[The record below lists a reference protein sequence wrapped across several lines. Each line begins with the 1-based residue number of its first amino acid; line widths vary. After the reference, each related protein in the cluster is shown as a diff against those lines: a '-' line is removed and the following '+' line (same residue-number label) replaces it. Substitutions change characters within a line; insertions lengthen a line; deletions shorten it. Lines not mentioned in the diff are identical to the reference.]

1 MILPAVHIWFVDV
14 AGSVLM
20 IVFSFL
26 CLLLAHELRS
36 HDRNNVIWTYLLWVS
51 YGLALFAISRSA
63 GHILKQALFL
73 AGKTATWNV
82 IQPFSGAINTLMF
95 VVVASITLFFERIWI
110 IYQQIL
116 KDKQAL
122 QSAHKELVYLNQ
134 NLEQM
139 VSERT
144 GALTRSEHKYR
155 RIFEV
160 SKDMILVTRKDGSIV
175 DLNPAGYKLLGLNG
189 TDAARK
195 DKRFQ
200 DFFADTAHYENIKKI
215 IVKEGFVSNFEVD
228 LKNSDDVKIKSLISG
243 SLETGTVETGST
255 IHFLV
260 KDIEQRRL
268 MEKQMAQAE
277 KLASIGQ
284 LSAGFAHEINNP
296 LGIILGYT
304 QLLLKNKGTETE
316 RHDDLKTIE
325 KNVRNC
331 KTIVEDLLSF
341 ARGSESKKELTGIH
355 NIIDDVLSFM
365 QRRSNLD
372 NIRISTDYDPQVPLM
387 ELDEKKMKQVFI
399 NLLMNA
405 RYALNKKGNIK
416 ITTGL
421 DQGGDQLL
429 VKVTDSG
436 HGIDKNNLSRI
447 FDPFFTTKPTG
458 EGTGLGLSVSYGIIK
473 NHGGDIVVESEIGKG
488 STFTIMLPVPLKS
501 RGNHFAIQD
510 TKSQSKDVNFKT

>member
-1 MILPAVHIWFVDV
+1 MIFSAIPIWLVDI
-14 AGSVLM
+14 AGSILM
-20 IVFSFL
+20 IIFSFL

-51 YGLALFAISRSA
+51 YGLALFAVSRSI
-63 GHILKQALFL
+63 GHILKQALL
-73 AGKTATWNV
+73 LSGQTAAWSA
-82 IQPFSGAINTLMF
+82 IRPFSGAINTLMF
-95 VVVASITLFFERIWI
+95 VVVASITLFFERTWV

-122 QSAHKELVYLNQ
+122 QSAHKELVYMNQ

-139 VSERT
+139 VSART
-144 GALTRSEHKYR
+144 RALTRSEHKYR
-155 RIFEV
+155 RIFEG
-160 SKDMILVTRKDGSIV
+160 SKDMILVTQKDGLIL
-175 DLNPAGYKLLGLNG
+175 DLNPAGYKILGM
-189 TDAARK
+189 K
-195 DKRFQ
+195 DSDTAWNNKRFQ
-200 DFFADTAHYENIKKI
+200 DFFTDAACWDTMMDTIDHQ
-215 IVKEGFVSNFEVD
+215 GFVASFEID
-228 LKNSDDVKIKSLISG
+228 LKNPYNRTSKSLISG
-243 SLETGTVETGST
+243 SLDRETEETGGT

-284 LSAGFAHEINNP
+284 LSAGVAHEINNP

-304 QLLLKNKGTETE
+304 QLLLKNRGTEEE

-341 ARGSESKKELTGIH
+341 ARGSESKKEITRIH
-355 NIIDDVLSFM
+355 DIIDDVLNFM
-365 QRRSNLD
+365 QHHSNLD
-372 NIRISTDYDPQVPLM
+372 HIKISTNYDPQVPPM
-387 ELDEKKMKQVFI
+387 ELDAKKIKQVFI

-405 RYALNKKGNIK
+405 KHAIDQKGDIK
-416 ITTGL
+416 ISTGFNPAAN
-421 DQGGDQLL
+421 QLL

-436 HGIDKNNLSRI
+436 YGIDKKNLSRI

-473 NHGGDIVVESEIGKG
+473 NHGGDIAVESEIGKG
-488 STFTIMLPVPLKS
+488 STFKITLPVVPKN
-501 RGNHFAIQD
+501 RGMDSN
-510 TKSQSKDVNFKT
+510 

>member
-1 MILPAVHIWFVDV
+1 MILPAVHIWFVDI

-51 YGLALFAISRSA
+51 YGLALFAISRSV

-73 AGKTATWNV
+73 TGKAETWSV
-82 IQPFSGAINTLMF
+82 IQPFSGAVNTLMF
-95 VVVASITLFFERIWI
+95 VVVASITLFFERIWN

-122 QSAHKELVYLNQ
+122 QSAHEELVYLNQ
-134 NLEQM
+134 NLERM

-160 SKDMILVTRKDGSIV
+160 SKDMILVADKDGSIV
-175 DLNPAGYKLLGLNG
+175 DLNPAGYKLLGLNR
-189 TDAARK
+189 TDAVRK
-195 DKRFQ
+195 NKRFQ
-200 DFFADTAHYENIKKI
+200 DFFADNGHWDKIKTMI
-215 IVKEGFVSNFEVD
+215 LKEGFVSNFEVA
-228 LKNSDDVKIKSLISG
+228 LKNSGNIHIRSLITG
-243 SLETGTVETGST
+243 SLDNGMEETGST

-260 KDIEQRRL
+260 KDIGQRRL

-304 QLLLKNKGTETE
+304 QLLLKNRSTEAQ

-341 ARGSESKKELTGIH
+341 ARGSKSKKELTGIH
-355 NIIDDVLSFM
+355 DIIDDVLSFM
-365 QRRSNLD
+365 QHDSKLD
-372 NIRISTDYDPQVPLM
+372 HIKISTDYDAADTADGTRCKEDKTGIHQSFDERRARDRRQRKDKHSHRPQAWCRSTPG
-387 ELDEKKMKQVFI
+387 Q
-399 NLLMNA
+399 
-405 RYALNKKGNIK
+405 
-416 ITTGL
+416 
-421 DQGGDQLL
+421 
-429 VKVTDSG
+429 
-436 HGIDKNNLSRI
+436 
-447 FDPFFTTKPTG
+447 G
-458 EGTGLGLSVSYGIIK
+458 EGQWAW
-473 NHGGDIVVESEIGKG
+473 DRQ
-488 STFTIMLPVPLKS
+488 M
-501 RGNHFAIQD
+501 
-510 TKSQSKDVNFKT
+510 

>member
-1 MILPAVHIWFVDV
+1 MILPAVHIWFIDV

-63 GHILKQALFL
+63 GHILKQALFM
-73 AGKTATWNV
+73 AGKTAAWNS
-82 IQPFSGAINTLMF
+82 IKPFSGAINTLMF
-95 VVVASITLFFERIWI
+95 VVVASITLFFERIWV

-139 VSERT
+139 VLERT
-144 GALTRSEHKYR
+144 GALTHSEHKYR

-160 SKDMILVTRKDGSIV
+160 SKDMILVSKDDGSIV
-175 DLNPAGYKLLGLNG
+175 DLNPAGYKLLGLN
-189 TDAARK
+189 DRDDDRK
-195 DKRFQ
+195 EKRFQ
-200 DFFADTAHYENIKKI
+200 DFFANPAYWDKI
-215 IVKEGFVSNFEVD
+215 REMIIKEGFISNFEID
-228 LKNSDDVKIKSLISG
+228 LQNLQGAKIESLISG
-243 SLETGTVETGST
+243 SYDSGTVETGST

-260 KDIEQRRL
+260 KDIEQRRS

-284 LSAGFAHEINNP
+284 LSAGVAHEINNP

-304 QLLLKNKGTETE
+304 QLLLKNRGSEEEKHE
-316 RHDDLKTIE
+316 DLKTIE
-325 KNVRNC
+325 KNVKNC
-331 KTIVEDLLSF
+331 KAIVEDLLSF
-341 ARGSESKKELTGIH
+341 ARGSESSKEITRIH
-355 NIIDDVLSFM
+355 DIIDDVLSFM
-365 QRRSNLD
+365 QHDSNMD
-372 NIRISTDYDPQVPLM
+372 HIQISTSFDPQVPPM
-387 ELDEKKMKQVFI
+387 ELDAKKIKQVFI

-405 RYALNKKGNIK
+405 KHAIDRKGKIK
-416 ITTGL
+416 IATRLNL
-421 DQGGDQLL
+421 DADQLL
-429 VKVTDSG
+429 VKVTDNG
-436 HGIDKNNLSRI
+436 HGIDKDNLSRI

-488 STFTIMLPVPLKS
+488 SIFTVTLPVPLRNK
-501 RGNHFAIQD
+501 GNRFATQRPSIEA
-510 TKSQSKDVNFKT
+510 KT

>member
-1 MILPAVHIWFVDV
+1 MIFPAIHIWFVDV

-51 YGLALFAISRSA
+51 YGLALFAISRSI
-63 GHILKQALFL
+63 GHILKQALLFS
-73 AGKTATWNV
+73 GKTATWEV
-82 IQPFSGAINTLMF
+82 LQPYSGAINTLMF
-95 VVVASITLFFERIWI
+95 VVVASVTLFFERIWI

-116 KDKQAL
+116 KDKEAL
-122 QSAHKELVYLNQ
+122 QSAHKELVYMNQ

-160 SKDMILVTRKDGSIV
+160 SKDMILVTQKDGSIV
-175 DLNPAGYKLLGLNG
+175 NLNPAGYNLLGLND
-189 TDAARK
+189 TDQAREGK
-195 DKRFQ
+195 KFQ
-200 DFFADTAHYENIKKI
+200 DFFAAKAHWDKIKEI
-215 IVKEGFVSNFEVD
+215 IVEKGFVSNFEAD
-228 LKNSDDVKIKSLISG
+228 LKNSHDAKIKSLVSG
-243 SLETGTVETGST
+243 SFDSGTVETGST
-255 IHFLV
+255 LHFLV

-277 KLASIGQ
+277 KLVSIGQ
-284 LSAGFAHEINNP
+284 FSAGVAHEINNP

-304 QLLLKNKGTETE
+304 QLLLKNRGTAEE

-331 KTIVEDLLSF
+331 KAIVEDLLSF
-341 ARGSESKKELTGIH
+341 ARRSESKKEITRIH
-355 NIIDDVLSFM
+355 DIIDDVLGFM
-365 QRRSNLD
+365 QHDSNLD
-372 NIRISTDYDPQVPLM
+372 HIQISTDYDPQVPPL
-387 ELDEKKMKQVFI
+387 ELDAKKMKQVFI

-405 RYALNKKGNIK
+405 KHAIDRKGNIK

-421 DQGGDQLL
+421 NRDTDQILI
-429 VKVTDSG
+429 KVADSG
-436 HGIDKNNLSRI
+436 HGIDKKDLTRI

-473 NHGGDIVVESEIGKG
+473 NHGGDIAVESEIGIG
-488 STFTIMLPVPLKS
+488 STFTMALPVP
-501 RGNHFAIQD
+501 
-510 TKSQSKDVNFKT
+510 SKDRGMDSN

>member
-63 GHILKQALFL
+63 GHILKQALL
-73 AGKTATWNV
+73 MSGKTATWNAV
-82 IQPFSGAINTLMF
+82 QPFSGAINTLMF

-116 KDKQAL
+116 KDKEAL
-122 QSAHKELVYLNQ
+122 QSAHKELVYMNQ

-160 SKDMILVTRKDGSIV
+160 SKDMILVTQKDGSIV
-175 DLNPAGYKLLGLNG
+175 DLNPAGYKLLGLND
-189 TDAARK
+189 TDKARE
-195 DKRFQ
+195 DKKFQ
-200 DFFADTAHYENIKKI
+200 DFFADRAHWNKIKEI
-215 IVKEGFVSNFEVD
+215 IVAEGFVSNFEAA
-228 LKNSDDVKIKSLISG
+228 LKNSHDAKIKSLVSG
-243 SLETGTVETGST
+243 SFDSGTVETGST
-255 IHFLV
+255 LHFLV

-284 LSAGFAHEINNP
+284 FSAGVAHEINNP

-304 QLLLKNKGTETE
+304 QLLLKNRGTEEE
-316 RHDDLKTIE
+316 RHADLKTIE
-325 KNVRNC
+325 KNVRSC
-331 KTIVEDLLSF
+331 KAIVEDLLSF
-341 ARGSESKKELTGIH
+341 ARSSESKKEVTRIH
-355 NIIDDVLSFM
+355 DIIDDVLGFM
-365 QRRSNLD
+365 QHDSNLD
-372 NIRISTDYDPQVPLM
+372 HIQISTYYDPSWNRV
-387 ELDEKKMKQVFI
+387 
-399 NLLMNA
+399 A
-405 RYALNKKGNIK
+405 
-416 ITTGL
+416 
-421 DQGGDQLL
+421 
-429 VKVTDSG
+429 
-436 HGIDKNNLSRI
+436 
-447 FDPFFTTKPTG
+447 
-458 EGTGLGLSVSYGIIK
+458 
-473 NHGGDIVVESEIGKG
+473 
-488 STFTIMLPVPLKS
+488 
-501 RGNHFAIQD
+501 
-510 TKSQSKDVNFKT
+510 

>member
-1 MILPAVHIWFVDV
+1 MILPGIHIWFVDV
-14 AGSVLM
+14 TGSVLM

-26 CLLLAHELRS
+26 CLLLAHKLRS

-63 GHILKQALFL
+63 GHILKQVLFL
-73 AGKTATWNV
+73 SEKTAIWNA
-82 IQPFSGAINTLMF
+82 IRPFSGAINTAMF

-134 NLEQM
+134 TLEQR

-144 GALTRSEHKYR
+144 RALTRSEHKYR

-160 SKDMILVTRKDGSIV
+160 SKDMILVTKKDGSIV
-175 DLNPAGYKLLGLNG
+175 DLNPAGFRLLGFND
-189 TDAARK
+189 TDQVRENK
-195 DKRFQ
+195 KFQ
-200 DFFADTAHYENIKKI
+200 DFIADKAFWNQMREI
-215 IVKEGFVSNFEVD
+215 IVEEGFVSNFEID
-228 LKNSDDVKIKSLISG
+228 LKNSHNIKIKSLVSG
-243 SLETGTVETGST
+243 SYDRETVETGST
-255 IHFLV
+255 IYFLV
-260 KDIEQRRL
+260 KDIEQRES

-284 LSAGFAHEINNP
+284 FSAGVAHEINNP

-304 QLLLKNKGTETE
+304 QLLLKDSGTEE
-316 RHDDLKTIE
+316 ELHDDLKTIE
-325 KNVRNC
+325 KNVRSC

-355 NIIDDVLSFM
+355 SIIDDVVSFM
-365 QRRSNLD
+365 QHHASSD
-372 NIRISTDYDPQVPLM
+372 DIRITTDYDPQIPPM
-387 ELDEKKMKQVFI
+387 DLDVKKIKQVFI

-405 RYALNKKGNIK
+405 KHAIDQKGNIK
-416 ITTGL
+416 IATAL
-421 DQGGDQLL
+421 DGDTDQIL
-429 VKVTDSG
+429 VKVKDNG
-436 HGIDKNNLSRI
+436 HGIDKIDLSRI

-473 NHGGDIVVESEIGKG
+473 NHGGDIAVESEVGKG
-488 STFTIMLPVPLKS
+488 STFTMTLPVS
-501 RGNHFAIQD
+501 
-510 TKSQSKDVNFKT
+510 SKNKGMGSN

>member
-26 CLLLAHELRS
+26 CLFLAHKLRS

-51 YGLALFAISRSA
+51 YGLALFAISRSV

-73 AGKTATWNV
+73 SGKTEAWSV

-95 VVVASITLFFERIWI
+95 VVVASITLFFERIWT

-122 QSAHKELVYLNQ
+122 QSAHEELVYLNQ

-160 SKDMILVTRKDGSIV
+160 SKDMILVTGEDGSIV
-175 DLNPAGYKLLGLNG
+175 NLNPAGHKLLGFNE
-189 TDAARK
+189 TDAARNE
-195 DKRFQ
+195 KRFQ
-200 DFFADTAHYENIKKI
+200 DFFADQTHWDKIKEM
-215 IVKEGFVSNFEVD
+215 IVKDGFISNYEVD
-228 LKNSDDVKIKSLISG
+228 LKNSEDINIKSLISG
-243 SLETGTVETGST
+243 SLDSGTEETGST

-260 KDIEQRRL
+260 KDIEQRRS

-284 LSAGFAHEINNP
+284 LSAGVAHEINNP

-304 QLLLKNKGTETE
+304 QLLLKNKGTEAE
-316 RHDDLKTIE
+316 RYDDLKTIE

-355 NIIDDVLSFM
+355 DIIDDVLSFM
-365 QRRSNLD
+365 QHRSNLD
-372 NIRISTDYDPQVPLM
+372 NIQISTAFAPQVPLM
-387 ELDEKKMKQVFI
+387 ELDAKKMKQVFI

-405 RYALNKKGNIK
+405 RHAVNNKGSIQ

-421 DQGGDQLL
+421 NRAGNQLL
-429 VKVTDSG
+429 IKVADNG
-436 HGIDKNNLSRI
+436 HGIEKNNLSRI

-473 NHGGDIVVESEIGKG
+473 NHGGNIAVESEIGKG
-488 STFTIMLPVPLKS
+488 STFTITLPVPQKKDDSLS
-501 RGNHFAIQD
+501 VNRD
-510 TKSQSKDVNFKT
+510 TGL

>member
-63 GHILKQALFL
+63 GHILKQALL
-73 AGKTATWNV
+73 LSGETATWNV
-82 IQPFSGAINTLMF
+82 IKPYSGAINTLMF

-122 QSAHKELVYLNQ
+122 QSAHKELVYMNQ

-139 VSERT
+139 VSKRT
-144 GALTRSEHKYR
+144 NDLARSEHKYR

-160 SKDMILVTRKDGSIV
+160 SKDMILVTKKDGSIV
-175 DLNPAGYKLLGLNG
+175 DLNPAGYKLLGFND
-189 TDAARK
+189 TNADRENK
-195 DKRFQ
+195 KFQ
-200 DFFADTAHYENIKKI
+200 DFFADKAHWDQIKGV
-215 IVKEGFVSNFEVD
+215 IVEEGFVSNFEVD
-228 LKNSDDVKIKSLISG
+228 LKNSHDAKIKSLVSG
-243 SLETGTVETGST
+243 SFDSRTVETGST

-260 KDIEQRRL
+260 RDIEQRRL

-304 QLLLKNKGTETE
+304 QLILKNKGTEAE

-365 QRRSNLD
+365 QHRSNLD
-372 NIRISTDYDPQVPLM
+372 NIQISTDYDPQVPPM
-387 ELDEKKMKQVFI
+387 QLDEKKMKQVLI

-405 RYALNKKGNIK
+405 THAIDRKGDIK
-416 ITTGL
+416 IMTSL
-421 DQGGDQLL
+421 NRDADQLL
-429 VKVTDSG
+429 IKVTDNG

-473 NHGGDIVVESEIGKG
+473 NHGGDIAVESEIGKG
-488 STFTIMLPVPLKS
+488 STFTITLPVALKS
-501 RGNHFAIQD
+501 RGMDSN
-510 TKSQSKDVNFKT
+510 

>member
-63 GHILKQALFL
+63 GHILKQALL
-73 AGKTATWNV
+73 ISGKTAPWNV
-82 IQPFSGAINTLMF
+82 IRPYSGAINTLMF

-122 QSAHKELVYLNQ
+122 QSAHKELVYMNQ

-160 SKDMILVTRKDGSIV
+160 SKDMILVTQKDGSIV
-175 DLNPAGYKLLGLNG
+175 DLNPAGYKLLGLND
-189 TDAARK
+189 TDKIRE
-195 DKRFQ
+195 DKKFQ
-200 DFFADTAHYENIKKI
+200 DFFADRAYWNKIKEV
-215 IVKEGFVSNFEVD
+215 IVADGFVSNFETT
-228 LKNSDDVKIKSLISG
+228 LKNFHDAKIKSLVSG
-243 SLETGTVETGST
+243 SFDSGTVETGST
-255 IHFLV
+255 LHFLV

-284 LSAGFAHEINNP
+284 FSAGVAHEINNP

-304 QLLLKNKGTETE
+304 QLLLKNRGTEEE
-316 RHDDLKTIE
+316 RHADLKTIE

-331 KTIVEDLLSF
+331 KAIVEDLLSF
-341 ARGSESKKELTGIH
+341 ARRSESKKEVTRIH
-355 NIIDDVLSFM
+355 DIIDDVLGFM
-365 QRRSNLD
+365 QHDSDLD
-372 NIRISTDYDPQVPLM
+372 HIQISTYYDPQIPPL
-387 ELDEKKMKQVFI
+387 ELDAKKIKQVFI

-405 RYALNKKGNIK
+405 KHAIDQKGNIE

-421 DQGGDQLL
+421 KRDTDQVLI
-429 VKVTDSG
+429 KVADSG
-436 HGIDKNNLSRI
+436 HGIDNNDLSRI

-458 EGTGLGLSVSYGIIK
+458 EGTGLGLSVSYGIIR
-473 NHGGDIVVESEIGKG
+473 NHGGDIAVESEIGIG
-488 STFTIMLPVPLKS
+488 STFTMTLPVP
-501 RGNHFAIQD
+501 
-510 TKSQSKDVNFKT
+510 SKDRGMESK

>member
-14 AGSVLM
+14 AGAILM

-26 CLLLAHELRS
+26 CLFLAHELRS

-51 YGLALFAISRSA
+51 YGLALFAISRSI
-63 GHILKQALFL
+63 GHILKQVLL
-73 AGKTATWNV
+73 LSGETATWDV
-82 IQPFSGAINTLMF
+82 IRPYSGAINTLMF
-95 VVVASITLFFERIWI
+95 VVVASITLFFERVWI

-144 GALTRSEHKYR
+144 WALTRSEYKYR
-155 RIFEV
+155 RIFEI
-160 SKDMILVTRKDGSIV
+160 SKDMILVTKKDGSIV
-175 DLNPAGYKLLGLNG
+175 DLNPAGYKLLGFNDTNPARENRKFQEFF
-189 TDAARK
+189 TDKAQW
-195 DKRFQ
+195 DK
-200 DFFADTAHYENIKKI
+200 IKAM
-215 IVKEGFVSNFEVD
+215 IVKDGFVSNYEVD
-228 LKNSDDVKIKSLISG
+228 LKNSYDAKIKSLVSG
-243 SLETGTVETGST
+243 SYDSGTVETGST

-260 KDIEQRRL
+260 RDIEQRRL

-304 QLLLKNKGTETE
+304 QLLLKNKGTGAE
-316 RHDDLKTIE
+316 RHDDLRTIE
-325 KNVRNC
+325 KNVRSC

-341 ARGSESKKELTGIH
+341 ARESESKKELTGIH
-355 NIIDDVLSFM
+355 EIIDDVLSFM
-365 QRRSNLD
+365 RHRTNLD
-372 NIRISTDYDPQVPLM
+372 NIRISTVYDPQVPLM
-387 ELDEKKMKQVFI
+387 ELDAKKIKQVFI

-405 RYALNKKGNIK
+405 RHAIDQKGNIK

-421 DQGGDQLL
+421 DRDANQLL
-429 VKVTDSG
+429 VKVADSG
-436 HGIDKNNLSRI
+436 HGIDKKNLSRI

-458 EGTGLGLSVSYGIIK
+458 EGTGLGLSVSYGIIQ
-473 NHGGDIVVESEIGKG
+473 NHGGDIAVESEIDKG
-488 STFTIMLPVPLKS
+488 STFKITLPVPPKN
-501 RGNHFAIQD
+501 RGLD
-510 TKSQSKDVNFKT
+510 SS

>member
-26 CLLLAHELRS
+26 CLLLAHKLRR
-36 HDRNNVIWTYLLWVS
+36 HDRNNVIWTYLLWVC
-51 YGLALFAISRSA
+51 YGLALFAISRSV

-73 AGKTATWNV
+73 SGKSTTWNV
-82 IQPFSGAINTLMF
+82 IQPYSGAINTLMF

-144 GALTRSEHKYR
+144 RALTRSEYKYR

-160 SKDMILVTRKDGSIV
+160 SKDMILVTKKDGSIV
-175 DLNPAGYKLLGLNG
+175 DLNPAGYKLLGFNDPDASRENKKFQEFFSDKAHWDEIKG
-189 TDAARK
+189 RIVTD
-195 DKRFQ
+195 
-200 DFFADTAHYENIKKI
+200 
-215 IVKEGFVSNFEVD
+215 GFVSNFEVD
-228 LKNSDDVKIKSLISG
+228 LKNAYDAKIKSLVSG
-243 SLETGTVETGST
+243 SYDSGTKETGST
-255 IHFLV
+255 LHFLV

-268 MEKQMAQAE
+268 MEKQMAQTE

-304 QLLLKNKGTETE
+304 QLLLKNKGSGAE

-341 ARGSESKKELTGIH
+341 ARESESKKELTGIH

-365 QRRSNLD
+365 QHHTNLD
-372 NIRISTDYDPQVPLM
+372 NIQISTDYDPQVPLM
-387 ELDEKKMKQVFI
+387 ELDAKKIKQVFI
-399 NLLMNA
+399 NLLINA
-405 RYALNKKGNIK
+405 RHAIDQQGNIK

-421 DQGGDQLL
+421 DRDADQLL

-436 HGIDKNNLSRI
+436 HGIDKKNISRI

-458 EGTGLGLSVSYGIIK
+458 KGTGLGLSVSYGIIK
-473 NHGGDIVVESEIGKG
+473 NHGGDIAVESEIGKG
-488 STFTIMLPVPLKS
+488 STFTMTLPVAPIS
-501 RGNHFAIQD
+501 RGMD
-510 TKSQSKDVNFKT
+510 SS

>member
-1 MILPAVHIWFVDV
+1 MILPAVHILLVDI

-26 CLLLAHELRS
+26 CLLLAHKLRS

-73 AGKTATWNV
+73 AGKTATWNA
-82 IQPFSGAINTLMF
+82 IQPYSGAINTLMF

-139 VSERT
+139 VLERT

-160 SKDMILVTRKDGSIV
+160 SKDMILVTQKDGSIV
-175 DLNPAGYKLLGLNG
+175 DLNPAGYKLLGFND
-189 TDAARK
+189 TDGARK

-200 DFFADTAHYENIKKI
+200 DFFADTVVWDKIKEM

-228 LKNSDDVKIKSLISG
+228 LKNSDDVKIKSLVSG
-243 SLETGTVETGST
+243 SFDGGTVETGST

-304 QLLLKNKGTETE
+304 QLLLKNKVTETQ
-316 RHDDLKTIE
+316 RYDDLKIIE

-341 ARGSESKKELTGIH
+341 ARESESKKEVTEIH
-355 NIIDDVLSFM
+355 NIIDDVLSLM
-365 QRRSNLD
+365 KHDSNLD
-372 NIRISTDYDPQVPLM
+372 HIQISTNYDPQVPPM
-387 ELDEKKMKQVFI
+387 ELDAKKIKQVVI

-405 RYALNKKGNIK
+405 KHAIDGKGDIK

-421 DQGGDQLL
+421 NRDADHLL
-429 VKVTDSG
+429 VKVTDNG

-473 NHGGDIVVESEIGKG
+473 NHGGDIAVESEIGKG
-488 STFTIMLPVPLKS
+488 ATFTMTLPVPSKK
-501 RGNHFAIQD
+501 RGMDSN
-510 TKSQSKDVNFKT
+510 